1 MVQPPAVVYCLL
13 LVFCLYERESE
24 NLKYIDISLDSEKK
38 MTEKTG
44 THRNR
49 NQGMH
54 KCKKGPCIAWKE
66 PRCIFS
72 LPLFEFRIHIPVPF
86 LVMTSHDSLDFPN
99 FDFLWMYL
107 KIRDL
112 QNPTRKIMCWDLRW
126 DMLHI
131 KFTWNLRT
139 KLWVVWFHEGD
150 YDYTILLY
158 SLNRDC
164 YTHHFWG
171 MRPRINQY
179 SIVMMDG
186 ICTRSRPIQF
196 WWTMRIARAIR
207 SAVMVLFR
215 RIVEDEQGRH
225 LSGKLVIHNIL
236 WWRLNMIVFRICEY
250 NMVYSLYAVRF
261 I

>member
-1 MVQPPAVVYCLL
+1 MKGAKVYFPSHFLSFESTSQCL
-13 LVFCLYERESE
+13 
-24 NLKYIDISLDSEKK
+24 SLS
-38 MTEKTG
+38 
-44 THRNR
+44 
-49 NQGMH
+49 
-54 KCKKGPCIAWKE
+54 W
-66 PRCIFS
+66 
-72 LPLFEFRIHIPVPF
+72 
-86 LVMTSHDSLDFPN
+86 LVMIRLTFRTLTSYGCTSKLVTFKIHDGKSCVGIQNVVTYQVHMESTNKPVSCLISWRR
-99 FDFLWMYL
+99 LW
-107 KIRDL
+107 
-112 QNPTRKIMCWDLRW
+112 
-126 DMLHI
+126 LHNI
-131 KFTWNLRT
+131 
-139 KLWVVWFHEGD
+139 
-150 YDYTILLY
+150 I

-225 LSGKLVIHNIL
+225 LSGKLVIHKYFVMKIEYD
-236 WWRLNMIVFRICEY
+236 RIPY
-250 NMVYSLYAVRF
+250 MW